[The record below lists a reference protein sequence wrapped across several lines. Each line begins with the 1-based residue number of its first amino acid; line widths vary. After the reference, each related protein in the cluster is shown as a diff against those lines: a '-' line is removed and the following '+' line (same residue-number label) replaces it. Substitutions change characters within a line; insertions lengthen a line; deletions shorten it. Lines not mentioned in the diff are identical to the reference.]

1 LRALSSATEAI
12 RRSEL
17 RRMRALATGLLA
29 AMTAI
34 FIATRFAPAAW
45 TWAGYV
51 AAFAE
56 AAMVGA
62 CADWFAVTALFRRP
76 FGLPIPHT
84 AIIPRNKARIG
95 QALGDFIGGEF
106 LTPRVFD
113 AKLREFGPARRLA
126 DWLIAPGNVGAL
138 APRLA
143 ALAPDIAPS
152 GPAVRSF
159 VGDLV
164 RRLANAGPA
173 APLLARLLGYV
184 WRDPAARRLID
195 RAIGVL
201 ADFMASREASI
212 QSQVTGRAWKWLP
225 KFVDDILAERITKG
239 LLGAVQELRDPDH
252 PWRIEIDAAIDRFID
267 DLSNDPVLIA
277 RVEALKARLLTDP
290 TVRDHLRALWSELG
304 SRLAADPDLAEHAIA
319 RALTALGR
327 WLDADVKSRD
337 RLDGW
342 LRVAT
347 RRVLSPRRQA
357 IGAFVA
363 QVVAGW
369 DAREVV
375 DKLELQVGR
384 DLQYIRINGT
394 VVGGLVGLAIYA
406 VSRVL

>member
-1 LRALSSATEAI
+1 
-12 RRSEL
+12 
-17 RRMRALATGLLA
+17 MRALATGLLA

-34 FIATRFAPAAW
+34 FIAIRYAPSNWSW
-45 TWAGYV
+45 TGYV

-106 LTPRVFD
+106 LTPRVLD

-126 DWLIAPGNVGAL
+126 DWLVAPGAIETL

-152 GPAVRSF
+152 GAALRELTGEVIQ
-159 VGDLV
+159 
-164 RRLANAGPA
+164 RLANAGPA
-173 APLLARLLGYV
+173 APVLSRLLGYV
-184 WRDPAARRLID
+184 WHDPSARRLID
-195 RAIGVL
+195 RGIVVL
-201 ADFMASREASI
+201 ADFIASREASI
-212 QSQVTGRAWKWLP
+212 HSQVTGRTWKWLP
-225 KFVDDILAERITKG
+225 KFVDDILAERVTKG
-239 LLGAVQELRDPDH
+239 LLGAVQDLRDPAH
-252 PWRIEIDAAIDRFID
+252 PWRLEIDDAVEGLIVDLTNDAELIAKIERFKAR
-267 DLSNDPVLIA
+267 LMSDPVVRGHVLALWRELGDRLSADPRLAEHLIA
-277 RVEALKARLLTDP
+277 RV
-290 TVRDHLRALWSELG
+290 
-304 SRLAADPDLAEHAIA
+304 LAAA
-319 RALTALGR
+319 GR
-327 WLDADVKSRD
+327 WLDTDPRARD

-394 VVGGLVGLAIYA
+394 LVGGLVGLAIYSA
-406 VSRVL
+406 TSVFGR

>member
-1 LRALSSATEAI
+1 
-12 RRSEL
+12 
-17 RRMRALATGLLA
+17 MRGLATGLLA
-29 AMTAI
+29 AMTAV
-34 FIATRFAPAAW
+34 FVATRFAPATW
-45 TWAGYV
+45 TWVGYV

-62 CADWFAVTALFRRP
+62 CADGFAVTALFRRP

-106 LTPRVFD
+106 LTPRVLD

-126 DWLIAPGNVGAL
+126 DWLISPGHVEAL

-143 ALAPDIAPS
+143 ALAPDLAPS
-152 GPAVRSF
+152 GAAVRSF

-164 RRLANAGPA
+164 RRLADAGPA
-173 APLLARLLGYV
+173 APLLARLLGYI

-212 QSQVTGRAWKWLP
+212 QSQVSGRAWKWLP
-225 KFVDDILAERITKG
+225 KFVDDLLAERITKG
-239 LLGAVQELRDPDH
+239 LLGAVQDLRQPDH
-252 PWRIEIDAAIDRFID
+252 PWRIEIEAAVDRFID
-267 DLSNDPVLIA
+267 DLAGDPVLIA
-277 RVEALKARLLTDP
+277 KVEAFKARLLSDP
-290 TVRDHLRALWSELG
+290 TVREHLHALWSELG

-327 WLDADVKSRD
+327 WLDADSRSRD

-394 VVGGLVGLAIYA
+394 VVGGLVGLTIYA
-406 VSRVL
+406 VSQVLGG

>member
-1 LRALSSATEAI
+1 
-12 RRSEL
+12 
-17 RRMRALATGLLA
+17 MRALATGLLA

-34 FIATRFAPAAW
+34 FVATRFCPVSWIW
-45 TWAGYV
+45 TGYV

-106 LTPRVFD
+106 LTPRVLD

-126 DWLIAPGNVGAL
+126 DWLGAPGNVQAL
-138 APRLA
+138 SPRLA

-152 GPAVRSF
+152 GAVVRGL
-159 VGDLV
+159 VGDLA
-164 RRLANAGPA
+164 RRFADAGPA
-173 APLLARLLGYV
+173 APVLGRVLGYL
-184 WRDPAARRLID
+184 WRDPGARRLLD
-195 RAIGVL
+195 RLIAAV
-201 ADFMASREASI
+201 ADFAASREGLI
-212 QSQVTGRAWKWLP
+212 QGQVSGRAWKWLP
-225 KFVDDILAERITKG
+225 KFVDDILAERLTRG
-239 LLGAVQELRDPDH
+239 LLSALQDLRDPAH
-252 PWRIEIDAAIDRFID
+252 PWRIEIEAAMERLIE
-267 DLSNDPVLIA
+267 DLSSDPDLMV
-277 RVEALKARLLTDP
+277 RVETWKARLLTDP
-290 TVRDHLRALWSELG
+290 AIRDHLATLWDELA
-304 SRLAADPDLAEHAIA
+304 SRLGADPDLAEHLIA
-319 RALTALGR
+319 RALAALGR
-327 WLDADVKSRD
+327 WLADDASARA
-337 RLDGW
+337 RLDTW

-347 RRVLSPRRQA
+347 RRVLSPRREA

-394 VVGGLVGLAIYA
+394 VVGGLVGLTIYTASRAI
-406 VSRVL
+406 SR

>member
-1 LRALSSATEAI
+1 
-12 RRSEL
+12 
-17 RRMRALATGLLA
+17 MRALATGLLA

-34 FIATRFAPAAW
+34 FVATRFAPPAW
-45 TWAGYV
+45 TWVGYV

-106 LTPRVFD
+106 LTPRVLD

-126 DWLIAPGNVGAL
+126 DWLISPGNVETI

-152 GPAVRSF
+152 GAAVRSF

-164 RRLANAGPA
+164 QRFANAGPA
-173 APLLARLLGYV
+173 APLLARLFGYV
-184 WRDPAARRLID
+184 WRDPAARRLVD
-195 RAIGVL
+195 RAIGAL
-201 ADFMASREASI
+201 SDFMASREASI

-239 LLGAVQELRDPDH
+239 LLGAMQDLRDPDH
-252 PWRIEIDAAIDRFID
+252 PWRIEIEAAIDRFID
-267 DLSNDPVLIA
+267 DLSDDPALIA
-277 RVEALKARLLTDP
+277 KVEALKARLLTDP
-290 TVRDHLRALWSELG
+290 KVREHLRALWSELG
-304 SRLAADPDLAEHAIA
+304 SRLAADPELAEHAIA

-327 WLDADVKSRD
+327 WLDGDEKSRD

-394 VVGGLVGLAIYA
+394 VVGGLAGLAIYT
-406 VSRVL
+406 VSKAL

>member
-1 LRALSSATEAI
+1 
-12 RRSEL
+12 
-17 RRMRALATGLLA
+17 MRALATGLLA

-34 FIATRFAPAAW
+34 FVATRFAPATW
-45 TWAGYV
+45 TWVGYV

-106 LTPRVFD
+106 LTPRVLD

-126 DWLIAPGNVGAL
+126 DWLIAPGNVEAL

-152 GPAVRSF
+152 GAAVRSF

-164 RRLANAGPA
+164 RRLADAGPA

-184 WRDPAARRLID
+184 WLDPAARRLD
-195 RAIGVL
+195 RPRHRGAGGLHGLSRGVHPEPGDRSRL
-201 ADFMASREASI
+201 EMAAEVRRRHP
-212 QSQVTGRAWKWLP
+212 GRADHQGP
-225 KFVDDILAERITKG
+225 ARRRSGPARSRPSVAD
-239 LLGAVQELRDPDH
+239 RD
-252 PWRIEIDAAIDRFID
+252 RRRRSAA
-267 DLSNDPVLIA
+267 LSTISSNNPVLIA
-277 RVEALKARLLTDP
+277 KVEALKARLLTDP
-290 TVRDHLRALWSELG
+290 SVRDHLRALWSELG
-304 SRLAADPDLAEHAIA
+304 SRLAADPNLAEHAIT

-327 WLDADVKSRD
+327 WLDGDPKSRD

-406 VSRVL
+406 ASRVL

>member
-1 LRALSSATEAI
+1 
-12 RRSEL
+12 
-17 RRMRALATGLLA
+17 MRALATGLLA

-34 FIATRFAPAAW
+34 FVATRFAPPAW
-45 TWAGYV
+45 IWTGYV

-106 LTPRVFD
+106 LTPRVLD
-113 AKLREFGPARRLA
+113 ARLRAFGPSRRLA
-126 DWLIAPGNVGAL
+126 DWLIAPGTIEAL
-138 APRLA
+138 SPRLA

-152 GPAVRSF
+152 GGAVRSF

-164 RRLANAGPA
+164 RRLADAGPA

-184 WRDPAARRLID
+184 WRDPAARRLLD
-195 RAIGVL
+195 RGIAML
-201 ADFMASREASI
+201 ADFAASREAAI
-212 QSQVTGRAWKWLP
+212 QGQVAGRAWKWLP
-225 KFVDDILAERITKG
+225 KVFDDILAERITKG

-252 PWRIEIDAAIDRFID
+252 PWRIEIEAAIDRFID
-267 DLSNDPVLIA
+267 DLSNDAALIA
-277 RVEALKARLLTDP
+277 KVEALKARLLADP
-290 TVRDHLRALWSELG
+290 AVREHLTALWSELG

-327 WLDADVKSRD
+327 WLDTDAKSRD

-406 VSRVL
+406 VSRVV

>member
-1 LRALSSATEAI
+1 
-12 RRSEL
+12 
-17 RRMRALATGLLA
+17 MRAFATGLLV

-34 FIATRFAPAAW
+34 FVATRFAPVAWAW
-45 TWAGYV
+45 TGYV

-76 FGLPIPHT
+76 LGLPIPHT

-106 LTPRVFD
+106 LTPRVLD
-113 AKLREFGPARRLA
+113 AKLREFGPSRRLA
-126 DWLIAPGNVGAL
+126 NWLIAPGNVETL

-152 GPAVRSF
+152 GAAVRTF

-164 RRLANAGPA
+164 QRLANAGPA
-173 APLLARLLGYV
+173 APLLARLLGYL
-184 WRDPAARRLID
+184 WHDPGARRLID
-195 RAIGVL
+195 RAIATL
-201 ADFMASREASI
+201 ADFVASREASI
-212 QSQVTGRAWKWLP
+212 QSQVAGRAWKWLP

-239 LLGAVQELRDPDH
+239 LMGAVQDLRDPAH
-252 PWRIEIDAAIDRFID
+252 PWRLEIDEAIEGFIV
-267 DLSNDPVLIA
+267 DLGQDAELIA
-277 RVEALKARLLTDP
+277 RVEALKARLFADP
-290 TVRDHLRALWSELG
+290 NLRGHLRTLWSELG
-304 SRLAADPDLAEHAIA
+304 SRFAADPDLAEHLIA

-327 WLDADVKSRD
+327 WLDADLASRD

-375 DKLELQVGR
+375 NKLELQVGR

-406 VSRVL
+406 VSHFLANGD

>member
-1 LRALSSATEAI
+1 
-12 RRSEL
+12 
-17 RRMRALATGLLA
+17 MRGLATGLLA

-34 FIATRFAPAAW
+34 FIATRFAPPGW
-45 TWAGYV
+45 PWVGYV

-106 LTPRVFD
+106 LTPRVLD
-113 AKLREFGPARRLA
+113 ARLREFGPARRLA
-126 DWLIAPGNVGAL
+126 DWLIAPGNVETL

-152 GPAVRSF
+152 GAAVRGL

-164 RRLANAGPA
+164 KRVADSGPA
-173 APLLARLLGYV
+173 APVLARLLRYV
-184 WRDPAARRLID
+184 WRDPAARRLMD
-195 RAIGVL
+195 RAIGAL
-201 ADFMASREASI
+201 ADFVTSREVAI
-212 QSQVTGRAWKWLP
+212 HGQVAGRAWKWLP
-225 KFVDDILAERITKG
+225 KFVDDLLAERITKG
-239 LLGAVQELRDPDH
+239 LLGAVHDLRDPDH
-252 PWRIEIDAAIDRFID
+252 PWRIEIEGAIDRFID
-267 DLSNDPVLIA
+267 DLSGDPELIA

-290 TVRDHLRALWSELG
+290 RVREHLRALWSELG

-327 WLDADVKSRD
+327 WLDADARSRD

-394 VVGGLVGLAIYA
+394 VVGGLVGLAIYT
-406 VSRVL
+406 VSNAL

>member
-1 LRALSSATEAI
+1 
-12 RRSEL
+12 
-17 RRMRALATGLLA
+17 MRALATGLLA
-29 AMTAI
+29 AMTAT
-34 FIATRFAPAAW
+34 FVATRFAPPAW
-45 TWAGYV
+45 TWTGYV

-106 LTPRVFD
+106 LTPRVLD
-113 AKLREFGPARRLA
+113 ARLRAFGPSRRLA
-126 DWLIAPGNVGAL
+126 DWLISPGNVEAL
-138 APRLA
+138 SPRLA

-152 GPAVRSF
+152 GAAVRSF

-164 RRLANAGPA
+164 RRLADAGPA

-184 WRDPAARRLID
+184 WRDPAARRLLD
-195 RAIGVL
+195 RVIGL
-201 ADFMASREASI
+201 AADFAASREAAI
-212 QSQVTGRAWKWLP
+212 QGQVAGRAWKWLP
-225 KFVDDILAERITKG
+225 KVFDDILAERITKG
-239 LLGAVQELRDPDH
+239 LLGAVQELRDPGH
-252 PWRIEIDAAIDRFID
+252 PWRIEIEAAVDRFID

-277 RVEALKARLLTDP
+277 KVEALKARLLADP
-290 TVRDHLRALWSELG
+290 TVREHLRALWSELG

-319 RALTALGR
+319 RALTAFGR
-327 WLDADVKSRD
+327 WLDADAKSRD

-363 QVVAGW
+363 QIVAGW

-375 DKLELQVGR
+375 EKLELQVGR

-394 VVGGLVGLAIYA
+394 VVGGLVGLAIYSA
-406 VSRVL
+406 TRLI